1 MSLKEEFQKFT
12 ENPWGIGV
20 IVSWGVL
27 IVFSLYYM
35 IWSFIIAAVPT
46 FRINILM
53 GLIQLLVFGSVALYL
68 LTYLIEPKVNYDS
81 GLLYKVFSLVPLG
94 ILYLIAVLAG
104 YLTFA
109 TLLWPY
115 STMFL
120 ASLGIITCTYYYLKK
135 KDETPIVTN
144 IEEEEL

>member
-1 MSLKEEFQKFT
+1 MSLKEELQRFT
-12 ENPWGIGV
+12 KNPWGIGV
-20 IVSWGVL
+20 IISWILL

-35 IWSFIIAAVPT
+35 IWSFIIAALP
-46 FRINILM
+46 FSGINVLM
-53 GLIQLLVFGSVALYL
+53 GLIQLLILGSAVLYL

-81 GLLYKVFSLVPLG
+81 ALLYKVFSFVPLG
-94 ILYLIAVLAG
+94 IIYLMAVLAG

-120 ASLGIITCTYYYLKK
+120 ASIGIILCTYYYLKK
-135 KDETPIVTN
+135 KGQTAVATAEV
-144 IEEEEL
+144 EV